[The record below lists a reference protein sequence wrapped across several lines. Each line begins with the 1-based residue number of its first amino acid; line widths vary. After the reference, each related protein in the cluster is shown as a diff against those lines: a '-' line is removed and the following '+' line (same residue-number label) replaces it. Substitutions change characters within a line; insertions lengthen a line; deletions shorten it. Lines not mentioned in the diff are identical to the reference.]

1 MKLFFIFLL
10 TTLYNT
16 HTMEHL
22 IETNLNNPFL
32 SLSIFSDEQ
41 VPQEIRE
48 NLSHQLQEYWNI
60 LAQEL
65 SRPESPWLTIPH
77 QEDSFQDLIEEY
89 LFSHD
94 QNRSKAADRMRFIA
108 HIIVPIRNI
117 SSEEGTAVLQSAI
130 CKAQEIFTIA
140 EQLQETDPH
149 DSIRKALKR
158 FNRIIGPF
166 CWPYEAL
173 H

>member
-48 NLSHQLQEYWNI
+48 NLSHQLQEY
-60 LAQEL
+60 LLL
-65 SRPESPWLTIPH
+65 SH
-77 QEDSFQDLIEEY
+77 QANASLSQY
-89 LFSHD
+89 S
-94 QNRSKAADRMRFIA
+94 
-108 HIIVPIRNI
+108 
-117 SSEEGTAVLQSAI
+117 
-130 CKAQEIFTIA
+130 
-140 EQLQETDPH
+140 
-149 DSIRKALKR
+149 
-158 FNRIIGPF
+158 
-166 CWPYEAL
+166 
-173 H
+173 